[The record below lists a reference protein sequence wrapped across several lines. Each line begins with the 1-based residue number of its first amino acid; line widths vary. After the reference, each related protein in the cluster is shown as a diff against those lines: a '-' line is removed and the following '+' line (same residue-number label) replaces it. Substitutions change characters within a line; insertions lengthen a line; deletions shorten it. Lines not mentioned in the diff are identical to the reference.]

1 MNHIKNSFST
11 HQSPPKELLSSL
23 LEHYQNGRFEEVEN
37 LAVSITQN
45 FPKHQFAWKVL
56 GAVLGLTGRKSEAV
70 DANQTAVKLS
80 PQDPAAHSNLGIT
93 LNELGRLEEA
103 EASLRQ
109 AIVLK
114 PNFAEAHSN
123 LGITLHESGR
133 LEEAEAS
140 LRQAIALN
148 ADYAEA
154 HSNLGDTLKELGRL
168 NDAEASYKRAIAL
181 NTDYAETHSN
191 LGVTLKELGRLEE
204 AETSLRQAIVL
215 KPDYA
220 EAHSNLGITLH
231 ELGRLDEAEAS
242 YLQAIALNSDYAE
255 AHSNLGMTLQ
265 ELGRLEESESRFRKA
280 IELQPDYAEAHC
292 NLGKVLYAF
301 GDKNSALR
309 SIERAN
315 VLDPDS
321 KYISL
326 LLSVLKARKA
336 RVNNEVSKENI
347 TTSDCITKSS
357 SKILLLNRLV
367 EPELT
372 TYLYRTKLLDL
383 DKERDPSFGSTR
395 GSLYDLFETKHPIIQ
410 KLAVELKSIL
420 VKVFKSDIFII
431 DSFFSIFGAGGGTI
445 RHTHLTK
452 EDKDSTFDLGK
463 QKYSLVYY
471 LSIGDQECL
480 EPGFLKFYEPSEK
493 ILPKK
498 GMITIFPANRQH
510 SSVYGGNKDRVI
522 VGANF
527 YKL

>member
-1 MNHIKNSFST
+1 MKINEKTI
-11 HQSPPKELLSSL
+11 E
-23 LEHYQNGRFEEVEN
+23 
-37 LAVSITQN
+37 ID
-45 FPKHQFAWKVL
+45 PKHA
-56 GAVLGLTGRKSEAV
+56 GAYY
-70 DANQTAVKLS
+70 
-80 PQDPAAHSNLGIT
+80 NLGNIYREKE
-93 LNELGRLEEA
+93 NW
-103 EASLRQ
+103 SL
-109 AIVLK
+109 AID
-114 PNFAEAHSN
+114 NYN
-123 LGITLHESGR
+123 
-133 LEEAEAS
+133 
-140 LRQAIALN
+140 
-148 ADYAEA
+148 
-154 HSNLGDTLKELGRL
+154 
-168 NDAEASYKRAIAL
+168 RAI
-181 NTDYAETHSN
+181 DI
-191 LGVTLKELGRLEE
+191 K
-204 AETSLRQAIVL
+204 
-215 KPDYA
+215 
-220 EAHSNLGITLH
+220 
-231 ELGRLDEAEAS
+231 
-242 YLQAIALNSDYAE
+242 
-255 AHSNLGMTLQ
+255 
-265 ELGRLEESESRFRKA
+265 
-280 IELQPDYAEAHC
+280 PDYAEAHC

-336 RVNNEVSKENI
+336 RVNNEASKGNI
-347 TTSDCITKSS
+347 TTSDCITKSP

-367 EPELT
+367 EPELIS
-372 TYLYRTKLLDL
+372 YLYRTKLLDL

-395 GSLYDLFETKHPIIQ
+395 GSLYDLFDTKHPIIQ

-452 EDKDSTFDLGK
+452 EDRDSTFDLGK

-471 LSIGDQECL
+471 LSTGDQECL

>member
-1 MNHIKNSFST
+1 MLRKISRKNSIEGVISTLIDHYNKAKFEEIIRQESELTYLYPDSIFLLNIFESANLALKQNKKAIKNF
-11 HQSPPKELLSSL
+11 KK
-23 LEHYQNGRFEEVEN
+23 
-37 LAVSITQN
+37 A
-45 FPKHQFAWKVL
+45 
-56 GAVLGLTGRKSEAV
+56 
-70 DANQTAVKLS
+70 
-80 PQDPAAHSNLGIT
+80 IT
-93 LNELGRLEEA
+93 LNPNSPEVFYNLGLSFHNDGNFKSALLSYREA
-103 EASLRQ
+103 
-109 AIVLK
+109 IKLK
-114 PNFAEAHSN
+114 PN
-123 LGITLHESGR
+123 
-133 LEEAEAS
+133 
-140 LRQAIALN
+140 
-148 ADYAEA
+148 YAEA
-154 HSNLGDTLKELGRL
+154 HC
-168 NDAEASYKRAIAL
+168 
-181 NTDYAETHSN
+181 
-191 LGVTLKELGRLEE
+191 
-204 AETSLRQAIVL
+204 
-215 KPDYA
+215 
-220 EAHSNLGITLH
+220 
-231 ELGRLDEAEAS
+231 
-242 YLQAIALNSDYAE
+242 
-255 AHSNLGMTLQ
+255 NLGMSFS
-265 ELGRLEESESRFRKA
+265 ELGDFEEALVCYQKA
-280 IELQPDYAEAHC
+280 TEIDPKYAGAYYNLGNIYREKENWILAIDNYNRAIDIQPNYAEAHC

-326 LLSVLKARKA
+326 LLSVLQARKSG
-336 RVNNEVSKENI
+336 VNHEASKESI
-347 TTSDCITKSS
+347 TTSDFITKPS

-395 GSLYDLFETKHPIIQ
+395 GSLYDLFENKHPTIQ
-410 KLAVELKSIL
+410 KLAVDLKSIL

-452 EDKDSTFDLGK
+452 EDRDSTFDLGK

-471 LSIGDQECL
+471 LSTGDQECL

>member
-1 MNHIKNSFST
+1 M
-11 HQSPPKELLSSL
+11 
-23 LEHYQNGRFEEVEN
+23 
-37 LAVSITQN
+37 
-45 FPKHQFAWKVL
+45 
-56 GAVLGLTGRKSEAV
+56 
-70 DANQTAVKLS
+70 
-80 PQDPAAHSNLGIT
+80 
-93 LNELGRLEEA
+93 
-103 EASLRQ
+103 
-109 AIVLK
+109 
-114 PNFAEAHSN
+114 
-123 LGITLHESGR
+123 
-133 LEEAEAS
+133 
-140 LRQAIALN
+140 
-148 ADYAEA
+148 
-154 HSNLGDTLKELGRL
+154 
-168 NDAEASYKRAIAL
+168 
-181 NTDYAETHSN
+181 
-191 LGVTLKELGRLEE
+191 
-204 AETSLRQAIVL
+204 
-215 KPDYA
+215 
-220 EAHSNLGITLH
+220 
-231 ELGRLDEAEAS
+231 
-242 YLQAIALNSDYAE
+242 
-255 AHSNLGMTLQ
+255 
-265 ELGRLEESESRFRKA
+265 
-280 IELQPDYAEAHC
+280 
-292 NLGKVLYAF
+292 GKVLYAF

-395 GSLYDLFETKHPIIQ
+395 GSLYDLFENKHPTIQ
-410 KLAVELKSIL
+410 KLAVDLKSIL

-452 EDKDSTFDLGK
+452 EDRDSTFDLGR

-471 LSIGDQECL
+471 LSTGDQECL

-510 SSVYGGNKDRVI
+510 SSVYGGKEDRVI

>member
-1 MNHIKNSFST
+1 MK
-11 HQSPPKELLSSL
+11 
-23 LEHYQNGRFEEVEN
+23 
-37 LAVSITQN
+37 
-45 FPKHQFAWKVL
+45 
-56 GAVLGLTGRKSEAV
+56 RK
-70 DANQTAVKLS
+70 
-80 PQDPAAHSNLGIT
+80 
-93 LNELGRLEEA
+93 
-103 EASLRQ
+103 
-109 AIVLK
+109 
-114 PNFAEAHSN
+114 
-123 LGITLHESGR
+123 
-133 LEEAEAS
+133 
-140 LRQAIALN
+140 AIALKKQGKLV
-148 ADYAEA
+148 EA
-154 HSNLGDTLKELGRL
+154 V
-168 NDAEASYKRAIAL
+168 EAYIKAL
-181 NTDYAETHSN
+181 FIKPNYSEAYN
-191 LGVTLKELGRLEE
+191 NMGVTLKNQGKLEE
-204 AETSLRQAIVL
+204 AIEAFKNAISTNPNYSDAYYNMGNALKKQGKLEEAIDAYNKVLSL
-215 KPDYA
+215 KPENA
-220 EAHSNLGITLH
+220 
-231 ELGRLDEAEAS
+231 
-242 YLQAIALNSDYAE
+242 QAYN
-255 AHSNLGMTLQ
+255 NLGMTLQ
-265 ELGRLEESESRFRKA
+265 ELGRLEESETSLRKA

-301 GDKNSALR
+301 GDKNSALK

-326 LLSVLKARKA
+326 LLNVLKARKVRA
-336 RVNNEVSKENI
+336 NNKATKKNI
-347 TTSDCITKSS
+347 TKSDYITKSS

-367 EPELT
+367 EEELT

-395 GSLYDLFETKHPIIQ
+395 GSLYDLFENKHPTIQ

-498 GMITIFPANRQH
+498 GMITIFPANRHH

>member
-70 DANQTAVKLS
+70 DANQTAVTLS

-154 HSNLGDTLKELGRL
+154 HSNLG
-168 NDAEASYKRAIAL
+168 
-181 NTDYAETHSN
+181 
-191 LGVTLKELGRLEE
+191 
-204 AETSLRQAIVL
+204 
-215 KPDYA
+215 
-220 EAHSNLGITLH
+220 
-231 ELGRLDEAEAS
+231 
-242 YLQAIALNSDYAE
+242 
-255 AHSNLGMTLQ
+255 MTLQ
-265 ELGRLEESESRFRKA
+265 ELGRLEESELRFRKA

-326 LLSVLKARKA
+326 LLSVLKARKTRA
-336 RVNNEVSKENI
+336 NNEASKGNI
-347 TTSDCITKSS
+347 NTSDCITKSP

-367 EPELT
+367 EPELIS
-372 TYLYRTKLLDL
+372 YLYRTKLLDL

-395 GSLYDLFETKHPIIQ
+395 GSLYDLFDTKHPIIQ

-452 EDKDSTFDLGK
+452 EDKDSTFCLGK

-471 LSIGDQECL
+471 LSTGDQECL

-498 GMITIFPANRQH
+498 GMITIFPASRQH

>member
-1 MNHIKNSFST
+1 MLEKISSKNSIDDVISTLIDYYNKAKFEEIIRQESELTYLYPDSISLLNIFGSANLALKQNKKAIKNF
-11 HQSPPKELLSSL
+11 KK
-23 LEHYQNGRFEEVEN
+23 
-37 LAVSITQN
+37 A
-45 FPKHQFAWKVL
+45 
-56 GAVLGLTGRKSEAV
+56 
-70 DANQTAVKLS
+70 
-80 PQDPAAHSNLGIT
+80 IT
-93 LNELGRLEEA
+93 LNPNSPEVFYNLGLSFHNDGNFKSAQLSYREA
-103 EASLRQ
+103 
-109 AIVLK
+109 IKLK
-114 PNFAEAHSN
+114 PN
-123 LGITLHESGR
+123 
-133 LEEAEAS
+133 
-140 LRQAIALN
+140 
-148 ADYAEA
+148 YAEA
-154 HSNLGDTLKELGRL
+154 HC
-168 NDAEASYKRAIAL
+168 
-181 NTDYAETHSN
+181 
-191 LGVTLKELGRLEE
+191 
-204 AETSLRQAIVL
+204 
-215 KPDYA
+215 
-220 EAHSNLGITLH
+220 
-231 ELGRLDEAEAS
+231 
-242 YLQAIALNSDYAE
+242 
-255 AHSNLGMTLQ
+255 NLGMSFS
-265 ELGRLEESESRFRKA
+265 ELGDFEEALVSYQKA
-280 IELQPDYAEAHC
+280 IEIDPKYAGAYYNLGNIYREKENWSLAIDNYNRAIDIKPDYAEAHC

-336 RVNNEVSKENI
+336 RVNNEASKGNI
-347 TTSDCITKSS
+347 TTSDCITKSP

-367 EPELT
+367 EPELIS
-372 TYLYRTKLLDL
+372 YLYRTKLLDL

-395 GSLYDLFETKHPIIQ
+395 GSLYDLFETKHPIIK

-452 EDKDSTFDLGK
+452 EDRDSTFDLGK

-471 LSIGDQECL
+471 LSTGDQECL

>member
-1 MNHIKNSFST
+1 MLEKISSKNSIDDVISTLIDYYNKAKFEEIIRQESELTYLYPDSISLLNIFGSANLALKQNKKAIKNF
-11 HQSPPKELLSSL
+11 KK
-23 LEHYQNGRFEEVEN
+23 
-37 LAVSITQN
+37 A
-45 FPKHQFAWKVL
+45 
-56 GAVLGLTGRKSEAV
+56 
-70 DANQTAVKLS
+70 
-80 PQDPAAHSNLGIT
+80 IT
-93 LNELGRLEEA
+93 LNPNSPEVFYNLGLSFHNDGNFKSALLNYRK
-103 EASLRQ
+103 
-109 AIVLK
+109 AIKLK
-114 PNFAEAHSN
+114 PN
-123 LGITLHESGR
+123 
-133 LEEAEAS
+133 
-140 LRQAIALN
+140 
-148 ADYAEA
+148 YAEA
-154 HSNLGDTLKELGRL
+154 HC
-168 NDAEASYKRAIAL
+168 
-181 NTDYAETHSN
+181 
-191 LGVTLKELGRLEE
+191 
-204 AETSLRQAIVL
+204 
-215 KPDYA
+215 
-220 EAHSNLGITLH
+220 
-231 ELGRLDEAEAS
+231 
-242 YLQAIALNSDYAE
+242 
-255 AHSNLGMTLQ
+255 NLGMSFS
-265 ELGRLEESESRFRKA
+265 ELGDFEEALVSYQKA
-280 IELQPDYAEAHC
+280 IEIDPKYAGAYYNLGNIYREKENWSLAIDNYNRAIDIKPDYAEAHC

-336 RVNNEVSKENI
+336 RVNNEASKGNI
-347 TTSDCITKSS
+347 TTSDCITKSP

-367 EPELT
+367 EPELIS
-372 TYLYRTKLLDL
+372 YLYRTKLLDL

-395 GSLYDLFETKHPIIQ
+395 GSLYDLFETKHPIIK

-452 EDKDSTFDLGK
+452 EDRDSTFDLGK

-471 LSIGDQECL
+471 LSTGDQECL

-510 SSVYGGNKDRVI
+510 SSVYGGKEDRVI

>member
-1 MNHIKNSFST
+1 MLEKISSKNSIDDVISTLIDYYNKAKFEEIIRQESELTYLYPDSIFLLNIFGSANLALKQNKKAIKNF
-11 HQSPPKELLSSL
+11 KK
-23 LEHYQNGRFEEVEN
+23 
-37 LAVSITQN
+37 A
-45 FPKHQFAWKVL
+45 
-56 GAVLGLTGRKSEAV
+56 
-70 DANQTAVKLS
+70 
-80 PQDPAAHSNLGIT
+80 IT
-93 LNELGRLEEA
+93 LNPNSPEVFYNLGLSFHNDGNFKSAQLSYREA
-103 EASLRQ
+103 
-109 AIVLK
+109 IKLK
-114 PNFAEAHSN
+114 PN
-123 LGITLHESGR
+123 
-133 LEEAEAS
+133 
-140 LRQAIALN
+140 
-148 ADYAEA
+148 YAEA
-154 HSNLGDTLKELGRL
+154 HC
-168 NDAEASYKRAIAL
+168 
-181 NTDYAETHSN
+181 
-191 LGVTLKELGRLEE
+191 
-204 AETSLRQAIVL
+204 
-215 KPDYA
+215 
-220 EAHSNLGITLH
+220 
-231 ELGRLDEAEAS
+231 
-242 YLQAIALNSDYAE
+242 
-255 AHSNLGMTLQ
+255 NLGMSFS
-265 ELGRLEESESRFRKA
+265 ELGDFEEALVSYQKA
-280 IELQPDYAEAHC
+280 IEIDPKYAGAYYNLGNIYREKENWSLAIDNYNRAIDIKPDYAEAHC

-336 RVNNEVSKENI
+336 RVNNEASKGNI
-347 TTSDCITKSS
+347 TTSDCITKSP

-367 EPELT
+367 EPELIS
-372 TYLYRTKLLDL
+372 YLYRTKLLDL

-395 GSLYDLFETKHPIIQ
+395 GSLYDLFETKHPIIK

-452 EDKDSTFDLGK
+452 EDRDSTFDLGK

-471 LSIGDQECL
+471 LSTGDQECL

-510 SSVYGGNKDRVI
+510 SSVYGGKEDRVI

>member
-1 MNHIKNSFST
+1 MLKKISSKNSIDDVISTLIDYYNKAKFEEIIRQESELTYLYPDSIFLLNIFGSANLALKQNKKAIKNF
-11 HQSPPKELLSSL
+11 KK
-23 LEHYQNGRFEEVEN
+23 
-37 LAVSITQN
+37 A
-45 FPKHQFAWKVL
+45 
-56 GAVLGLTGRKSEAV
+56 
-70 DANQTAVKLS
+70 
-80 PQDPAAHSNLGIT
+80 IT
-93 LNELGRLEEA
+93 LNPNSPEVFYNLGLSFHNDGNFKSALLSYREA
-103 EASLRQ
+103 
-109 AIVLK
+109 IKLK
-114 PNFAEAHSN
+114 PN
-123 LGITLHESGR
+123 
-133 LEEAEAS
+133 
-140 LRQAIALN
+140 
-148 ADYAEA
+148 YAEA
-154 HSNLGDTLKELGRL
+154 HC
-168 NDAEASYKRAIAL
+168 
-181 NTDYAETHSN
+181 
-191 LGVTLKELGRLEE
+191 
-204 AETSLRQAIVL
+204 
-215 KPDYA
+215 
-220 EAHSNLGITLH
+220 
-231 ELGRLDEAEAS
+231 
-242 YLQAIALNSDYAE
+242 
-255 AHSNLGMTLQ
+255 NLGMSFY
-265 ELGRLEESESRFRKA
+265 ELGDFEEALVCYQKA
-280 IELQPDYAEAHC
+280 IEIDPKYAGAYYNLGNIYREKENWSLAIDNYNRAIDIKPDYAEAHC

-301 GDKNSALR
+301 GDKNSAFR

-336 RVNNEVSKENI
+336 RVNNEASKGNI
-347 TTSDCITKSS
+347 TTSDCITKSP

-367 EPELT
+367 EPELIS
-372 TYLYRTKLLDL
+372 YLYRTKLLDL

-395 GSLYDLFETKHPIIQ
+395 GSLYDLFETKHPIIK

-452 EDKDSTFDLGK
+452 EDRDSTFDLGK

-471 LSIGDQECL
+471 LSTGDQECL

-510 SSVYGGNKDRVI
+510 SSVYGGKEDRVI